1 MLSIK
6 ALSFAKNIGETQFK
20 QRMDGIAYTA
30 GVVVAFVVLASV
42 LIALRA
48 GGEAIGWAFQFQ
60 QPWFLA
66 FIVYLFFLMALSLS
80 GVFEIGTSLMSAGS
94 GLTAKGGYKGS
105 FFTGV
110 LATTVA
116 TPCTAPFMGPAIGFA
131 LSQPWALAMLVF
143 VSLGFG
149 MALPILMLSFVPA
162 LFRYLPKP
170 GPWMETFKQFMAFPL
185 YASALFFLWVLG
197 NQVGVM
203 GMSLVLATCVLFSFA
218 AWLYQR
224 RFTMGPV
231 LRSANYA
238 VGIGTFAIAIYLTQS
253 PFMQTVATAD
263 VVQLDEEGNP
273 TQNYEVFSTARL
285 NELQANGRPVF
296 VNMTAAWCITCLANE
311 QTTLGTE
318 RVQKAM
324 ADNDITY
331 MKGDWT
337 NEDPE
342 ITAVLE
348 RFNRPSVPLYV
359 LYPGDSSKEPV
370 ILPQIL
376 TPGIVAGAFESI

>member
-1 MLSIK
+1 MCIRDS
-6 ALSFAKNIGETQFK
+6 
-20 QRMDGIAYTA
+20 
-30 GVVVAFVVLASV
+30 LASV

-80 GVFEIGTSLMSAGS
+80 GVFEIGASLMNAGS
-94 GLTAKGGYKGS
+94 GLTTKGGYKGS

-131 LSQPWALAMLVF
+131 LSQPWAVAMLVF

-149 MALPILMLSFVPA
+149 MALPILVLSFLPA

-203 GMSLVLATCVLFSFA
+203 GMSLVLATCVLFAFA
-218 AWLYQR
+218 AW
-224 RFTMGPV
+224 
-231 LRSANYA
+231 
-238 VGIGTFAIAIYLTQS
+238 
-253 PFMQTVATAD
+253 
-263 VVQLDEEGNP
+263 
-273 TQNYEVFSTARL
+273 
-285 NELQANGRPVF
+285 
-296 VNMTAAWCITCLANE
+296 
-311 QTTLGTE
+311 
-318 RVQKAM
+318 
-324 ADNDITY
+324 
-331 MKGDWT
+331 
-337 NEDPE
+337 
-342 ITAVLE
+342 
-348 RFNRPSVPLYV
+348 
-359 LYPGDSSKEPV
+359 
-370 ILPQIL
+370 
-376 TPGIVAGAFESI
+376 